1 MYLSNVCFFWIVPRG
16 PLNIKKKWIFPVRI
30 LNTYEFCINYDYQD
44 CHSKIMIIAYA
55 NPDGLWD
62 KVQTDDFFKMVTM
75 WILFSSMYQA
85 INLMT
90 SFTWR
95 RCFIRPSSE
104 MLVSKNEVPCLLK
117 TFPWE
122 LNIGY
127 YEAHS
132 LYIYKWI
139 SRSIFK
145 ALQFSGNWTEVGNF
159 SKHVLLITWL
169 PRKTWHLI

>member
-1 MYLSNVCFFWIVPRG
+1 M
-16 PLNIKKKWIFPVRI
+16 RI

-95 RCFIRPSSE
+95 RCVIRSSSE
-104 MLVSKNEVPCLLK
+104 MLVSKNEVRCLLK

-127 YEAHS
+127 YEAHF
-132 LYIYKWI
+132 YT
-139 SRSIFK
+139 SINEF
-145 ALQFSGNWTEVGNF
+145 QEVYSKLINF
-159 SKHVLLITWL
+159 QVIEQRWEIFPSMFY
-169 PRKTWHLI
+169 